1 MDSEKLKNIVIRE
14 ADALNKLLALLEE
27 QHKLLLGND
36 VFQLEAIV
44 EQIQAVNKEI
54 AQIEVERRKET
65 AGKAMSE
72 IVRESKDLDLENS
85 FRHIKKLI
93 SAVQLQKDTNDAL
106 IRQGLG
112 FSTRML
118 NIISPDR
125 NTKTY
130 NAYGKLRR

>member
-1 MDSEKLKNIVIRE
+1 MDSKKLKNIVIRE